1 MKMRSICDVTPMHA
15 GHFLLG
21 RPYRF
26 DRRVMHDGD
35 KNSYFFVMNNR
46 KFVLAPLKHSKLM
59 NIIC

>member
-35 KNSYFFVMNNR
+35 KNSYFFVMNNQ
-46 KFVLAPLKHSKLM
+46 KFVLAPLKP
-59 NIIC
+59 